1 MAELE
6 DLPVTKH
13 HDVYPSID
21 PKPFYAAKTYKDKV
35 VVISGASR
43 GIGEEIAITYAR
55 CGAILSLLA
64 RSKEALL
71 GVKKLILNEVPEAK
85 IEIYA
90 ADVTDCDGIESAIED
105 TVKKFGRLDIVIPN
119 AGKCDAWDR
128 PFSQKDPNDWW
139 KTVEVNL
146 RGVYNLAHYSL
157 PHLEETCGY
166 LLVVSSV
173 GAQSRISYSSPY
185 CISKHA
191 LNRFVEFVTIEHP
204 NVKSFSFHPGGVR
217 TELSLSSR
225 VLDDLLVD
233 AVELPAATIL
243 QLTSGRFDWLSS
255 RFISTNWDLDEMERT
270 WKNSIIDQNALVNK
284 LCIPV

>member
-1 MAELE
+1 MPGTDVSPSDGRSVESG
-6 DLPVTKH
+6 TKN
-13 HDVYPSID
+13 
-21 PKPFYAAKTYKDKV
+21 
-35 VVISGASR
+35 
-43 GIGEEIAITYAR
+43 
-55 CGAILSLLA
+55 
-64 RSKEALL
+64 SKA
-71 GVKKLILNEVPEAK
+71 
-85 IEIYA
+85 
-90 ADVTDCDGIESAIED
+90 
-105 TVKKFGRLDIVIPN
+105 
-119 AGKCDAWDR
+119 
-128 PFSQKDPNDWW
+128 FSQKDPNDWW

-191 LNRFVEFVTIEHP
+191 LNRFVEFVTIGTRGNISFDFDLKSMLLTFSEHP

-255 RFISTNWDLDEMERT
+255 RYISTNWDLDEMERT